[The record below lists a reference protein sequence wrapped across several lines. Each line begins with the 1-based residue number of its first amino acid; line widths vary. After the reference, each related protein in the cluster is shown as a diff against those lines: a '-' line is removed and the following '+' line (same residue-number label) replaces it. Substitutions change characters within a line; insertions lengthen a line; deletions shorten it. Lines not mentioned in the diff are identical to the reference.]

1 MVDWSLDFHP
11 NILFFGK
18 STSVMINSR
27 ERQTNDVEEGIL
39 DKSVR
44 KSREKRF
51 ETTQSRFINLM
62 KVLSLCDLISWSRF

>member
-1 MVDWSLDFHP
+1 
-11 NILFFGK
+11 
-18 STSVMINSR
+18 MINSR